1 MDTIVYPADRYCNS
15 ALLFALT
22 QPVYLTSS
30 QVDFL
35 VDSVEHPANGSEQTR
50 AEFGFLL
57 SLLRKRSDA

>member
-50 AEFGFLL
+50 AELGFC
-57 SLLRKRSDA
+57 